1 MFLRGLLKSR
11 SKDINLLQKFVDT
24 IILTFLF
31 QILTGNGIEIYNIFF
46 LSSIIINFAV
56 LNYFKIYD
64 SYREKNLNIIFFKI
78 LFISFSF
85 TFLNLLFNSRLDFL
99 PNNEILLL
107 LLFTNLY
114 LFFHH
119 IFLRCFLRYL
129 RKYGFNSRN
138 VIFFGSRDSY
148 IYMLKELTRYPW
160 LGYRIKYWYSPNK
173 IDFKKEDP
181 INLVNQDC
189 MGGFQEMKEKVFSE
203 DLDKLFFCHSD
214 SDDFSLDEVFKILGD
229 LCIPVSYVVDWNKKY
244 MTLEREYIGDIMAL
258 NIWNPSNLI
267 INKKIKRIF
276 DFYFSLIIIFI
287 IFPFLLLISVLIK
300 ISSHGPILYTQ
311 DRYGFNGRLF
321 KMYKFRTMYHERN
334 SLNKKFE
341 QAKINDK
348 RVTKIG
354 KYLRKY
360 SLDELPQLFNVI
372 RGEMSLVGPR
382 PHAVEQNEF
391 YRKKITGYMQ
401 RHSRLPGMTG
411 LAQIRGARGETK
423 DIEKMNLRINYDLEY
438 NNNWNLFK
446 DFHILLKTIFC
457 ILKGDAY

>member
-1 MFLRGLLKSR
+1 MLPRGLLKSR
-11 SKDINLLQKFVDT
+11 SKDINLLQKFVDP
-24 IILTFLF
+24 IILSFLF
-31 QILTGNGIEIYNIFF
+31 QISIGSGIEIYNIFF
-46 LSSIIINFAV
+46 LSSIIMNCAI
-56 LNYFKIYD
+56 LNYFKIYE

-85 TFLNLLFNSRLDFL
+85 TFLNLLIQNSLDL
-99 PNNEILLL
+99 LQNKEIITLLV
-107 LLFTNLY
+107 FANLY
-114 LFFHH
+114 LSVHH
-119 IFLRCFLRYL
+119 LFLRCFLRYL

-138 VIFFGSRDSY
+138 VIFFGSKDSY
-148 IYMLKELTRYPW
+148 NYMLKELTRYPW

-173 IDFKKEDP
+173 NDYKKEGA
-181 INLVNQDC
+181 INLENQDC
-189 MGGFQEMKEKVFSE
+189 IGGFQEMKEKVISE
-203 DLDKLFFCHSD
+203 DLDKLFFSHSD

-229 LCIPVSYVVDWNKKY
+229 LCVPVSYVVDWNQKY

-258 NIWNPSNLI
+258 NIWNPSNAI

-276 DFYFSLIIIFI
+276 DLFFSLIIIFTI
-287 IFPFLLLISVLIK
+287 LPFLLLISVLIK
-300 ISSHGPILYTQ
+300 ISSNGPVLYKQ

-321 KMYKFRTMYHERN
+321 KMYKFRTMFHQPN

-341 QAKINDK
+341 QATKNDK

-360 SLDELPQLFNVI
+360 SLDELPQLINVI

-382 PHAVEQNEF
+382 PHPVELNEF
-391 YRKKITGYMQ
+391 YRKQITGYMQ

-423 DIEKMNLRINYDLEY
+423 DIKKMNLRINYDLEY

-446 DFHILLKTIFC
+446 DFHILLKTILY